1 MASELSGVV
10 ALNLFVA
17 ILVVLVDSAAFVS
30 MVISPW
36 PSNPLPFAL
45 FTTSESLATL
55 VLCGWDVDVEIGDH
69 DLL

>member
-1 MASELSGVV
+1 MIDVV

-17 ILVVLVDSAAFVS
+17 ILVVLFDSAAFVS

-36 PSNPLPFAL
+36 PSNSLPFAF

-55 VLCGWDVDVEIGDH
+55 VLGGGDVDVEIGDH